1 MDTLAFRIW
10 SKFMA
15 KESSTVNEDAMI
27 AAIAI
32 SNNLTVVTKNVK
44 DFQRFEVRLI
54 NPFI

>member
-1 MDTLAFRIW
+1 
-10 SKFMA
+10 MA
-15 KESSTVNEDAMI
+15 KESSTVNEEAMI

>member
-10 SKFMA
+10 SKLMA
-15 KESSTVNEDAMI
+15 NESNTVNEDAMI

-32 SNNLTVVTKNVK
+32 SNNLTVVTRNVK